1 MKVKEIR
8 EKSAGEVSEL
18 MTKLERD
25 LMDAHFKKAT
35 GQLKDKTLIRK
46 LRRDIARI
54 NTITRE
60 KQ

>member
-8 EKSAGEVSEL
+8 DKTAGEVSQL
-18 MTKLERD
+18 KTKLERD
-25 LMDAHFKKAT
+25 LMNARFNKAM
-35 GQLKDKTLIRK
+35 GQLKDKTLISK

-54 NTITRE
+54 DTITRE

>member
-8 EKSAGEVSEL
+8 DKTNQEVSL
-18 MTKLERD
+18 LKDKLTRD
-25 LMDAHFKKAT
+25 LMDNRFKKAM
-35 GQLKDKTLIRK
+35 GQLKDKSHMRK

-54 NTITRE
+54 NTVIRE

>member
-8 EKSAGEVSEL
+8 EKSAGEISL
-18 MTKLERD
+18 LKTKLERE
-25 LMDAHFKKAT
+25 LMDTRFKKAMS
-35 GQLKDKTLIRK
+35 QLKDKTLIGK

>member
-8 EKSAGEVSEL
+8 AKTAGEVSQIK
-18 MTKLERD
+18 TKLERE
-25 LMDAHFKKAT
+25 LMDTRFKKAM
-35 GQLKDKTLIRK
+35 GQLKDKTLIGK

-60 KQ
+60 KH

>member
-1 MKVKEIR
+1 MTSKEIR
-8 EKSAGEVSEL
+8 EKSAGEIAQL
-18 MTKLERD
+18 KTKLERE
-25 LMDAHFKKAT
+25 LMDTRFKNAM
-35 GQLKDKTLIRK
+35 GQLKDKTSISK

>member
-1 MKVKEIR
+1 MKAKEIR
-8 EKSAGEVSEL
+8 EKSTAEVSQL
-18 MTKLERD
+18 RAKLDRD
-25 LMDAHFKKAT
+25 LMDARFQKAT
-35 GQLKDKTLIRK
+35 GQLKDKTRIAK

>member
-8 EKSAGEVSEL
+8 EKGASEL
-18 MTKLERD
+18 SQIKAKLERE
-25 LMDAHFKKAT
+25 LMDARFEKAT
-35 GQLKDKTLIRK
+35 GQLKDSSRIGK

>member
-8 EKSAGEVSEL
+8 EKAPQEVTQL
-18 MTKLERD
+18 KDKLVRD
-25 LMDAHFKKAT
+25 LMDNRFKKAM
-35 GQLKDKTLIRK
+35 GQLKDRSVMRK

-54 NTITRE
+54 NTIIRE

>member
-8 EKSAGEVSEL
+8 NKTSE
-18 MTKLERD
+18 ERSQLKGSLAKD
-25 LMDAHFKKAT
+25 LMDARFKKAM
-35 GQLKDKTLIRK
+35 GQLKDKTLISK

>member
-1 MKVKEIR
+1 MKAKEIR
-8 EKSAGEVSEL
+8 EKPAGEVSQIKA
-18 MTKLERD
+18 KLVRD
-25 LMDAHFKKAT
+25 LMDARFNKAT
-35 GQLKDKTLIRK
+35 GQLKDKTLISK